1 MDLEVILALGAIL
14 IYVILIFTVLCAF
27 IIAAGFIATYLNL
40 TGVMWWA
47 VALVSFLVLSG
58 LAGGI
63 SISIKGE

>member
-14 IYVILIFTVLCAF
+14 IYVIPILVVLCAF
-27 IIAAGFIATYLNL
+27 IIAAGFIASYLNL
-40 TGVMWWA
+40 TGILWWA